1 MKNNIKITKE
11 KEIQMKNVTIFD
23 HPLIQHK
30 TTILRKTSTTNKEFR
45 ELVEEI
51 TMLMCFE
58 ALRDLPLTDIE
69 IETPIKKS
77 IQKVIKGRDLAIV
90 PILRAGLGMVN
101 GLLQL
106 VPTAKVGH
114 IGMYRDEET
123 LQPHEYY
130 CKLPPDID
138 DRLIV
143 VVDPML
149 ATGGSAIDAIGQI
162 KSYGGK
168 HIKFL
173 CLIAAPEGVEAL
185 SKTHP
190 DVEIYCANIDEHL
203 NENGYIVPGLGDAGD
218 RIFGTK

>member
-1 MKNNIKITKE
+1 M
-11 KEIQMKNVTIFD
+11 QQVTIFD

-30 TTILRKTSTTNKEFR
+30 TTILRQTTTSNKEFR
-45 ELVEEI
+45 ESVEEI
-51 TMLMCFE
+51 TMLMCYE
-58 ALRDLPLTDIE
+58 ALRDLPMQEIE
-69 IETPIKKS
+69 IETPITKTR
-77 IQKVIKGRDLAIV
+77 QKISAGKPIAIV
-90 PILRAGLGMVN
+90 PILRAGLGMVSGMLN
-101 GLLQL
+101 L

-130 CKLPPDID
+130 CKLPTDID
-138 DRLIV
+138 KRIIV

-149 ATGGSAIDAIGQI
+149 ATGGSAIDAITQI

-173 CLIAAPEGVEAL
+173 CLIAAPEGVKAL
-185 SKTHP
+185 SEAHP
-190 DVEIYCANIDEHL
+190 DVQIFCANVDERL